1 MKISVFA
8 YSKKG
13 IETAKRVMALFAAD
27 EFKAYAPARL
37 AGDVFASDEDVY
49 EAAFSESDAMIFV
62 GATGIAVRK
71 IAPYVK
77 DKTTD
82 PAVICV
88 DELAINVIPVLSG
101 HIGGANEIASKLAD
115 ALNSRAVITTATD
128 INKRFSVDAWAAKR
142 GYAIDNLKA
151 AKDISAAILEEDI
164 PIASDFHISS
174 GYPNGLYPRTFGK
187 LGILISIYNKNP
199 YGETLHVIPKAVN
212 IGIGCRKGV
221 TKEAI
226 KDAVDDFLSVN
237 KISPLSVKGF
247 ASIDLKKDE
256 EGLLAYCKEKGYGI
270 EFYPADELAKIEG
283 CCSASEFVLG
293 ITGVDNVCERAALT
307 GADRLI
313 ESKTVYSGITLAAAI
328 KDIEVSFE

>member
-1 MKISVFA
+1 MRISVFA
-8 YSKKG
+8 YSRKG
-13 IETAKRVMALFAAD
+13 TETAKRIIALFSGD
-27 EFKAYAPARL
+27 EFKAYAPERL

-49 EAAFSESDAMIFV
+49 EAAFNESDAMIFV

-88 DELAINVIPVLSG
+88 DELAMNVIPVLSG

-128 INKRFSVDAWAAKR
+128 INKRFSVDVWAAKH
-142 GYAIDNLKA
+142 GYALGDMKT

-164 PIASDFHISS
+164 PIASDFHIAS
-174 GYPNGLYPRTFGK
+174 GYPNGLYPCTFGK
-187 LGILISIYNKNP
+187 LGILISIYDKNP
-199 YGETLHVIPKAVN
+199 YGKTLHVVPKVVS

-226 KDAVDDFLSVN
+226 RDAVDDFLAVN
-237 KISPLSVKGF
+237 KISPLSIKGF

-256 EGLLAYCKEKGYGI
+256 EGLLAYCRENGYEI
-270 EFYPADELAKIEG
+270 KFYSADELATIEG

-293 ITGVDNVCERAALT
+293 VTGVDNVCERAALT

-328 KDIEVSFE
+328 KDTEVSFE